1 MGNRTEGRVGMG
13 WDTLVWTGLGRTWPG
28 YLLWGTDWVARDTQ
42 LRGIIPMLF
51 FTFVSALVAS
61 ALCSFASHHYPE
73 ERASVRGKKDE

>member
-51 FTFVSALVAS
+51 LLLFLHLLQARFAL
-61 ALCSFASHHYPE
+61 LPHIITE